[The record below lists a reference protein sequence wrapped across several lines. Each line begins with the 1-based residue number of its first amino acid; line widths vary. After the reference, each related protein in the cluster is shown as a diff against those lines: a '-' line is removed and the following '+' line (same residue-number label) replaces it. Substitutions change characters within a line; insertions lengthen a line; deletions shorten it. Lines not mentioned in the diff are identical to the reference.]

1 MGEATAT
8 QVWTGPLRFISGLA
22 LLGISLALAGCQ
34 TDGTASVAPGGRTMA
49 FDSIDGP
56 PKTTFEQLVG
66 QLTTQAQVQQVSVV
80 SRAEPAAYR
89 VRGYLAVH
97 VEKSKTSVA
106 YAWDVFDANKQR
118 VARVTGEEVAKRVKG
133 DAWAVCDEE
142 MLTRIADKSMASLA
156 ETLGVAPPAQAGRA
170 APAAPATAAAPTA
183 EPPAPAPAA
192 APPPVIDGDGPP
204 IAQNDVPATG
214 PLAFAQQ

>member
-1 MGEATAT
+1 MGEATGT
-8 QVWTGPLRFISGLA
+8 QLWTGPRRFFSALA
-22 LLGISLALAGCQ
+22 LLGAGLALAGCQ
-34 TDGTASVAPGGRTMA
+34 TDGTASVASPGGRTLA

-56 PKTTFEQLVG
+56 PKNTFEQLVG

-97 VEKSKTSVA
+97 VEKTKTSVA

-133 DAWAVCDEE
+133 DAWAVCDED
-142 MLTRIADKSMASLA
+142 MLNRIADKSMASLA
-156 ETLGVAPPAQAGRA
+156 ETLGVA
-170 APAAPATAAAPTA
+170 APASAARAPAPATAAAPAA
-183 EPPAPAPAA
+183 EPPAPAAA
-192 APPPVIDGDGPP
+192 PPVIDGDGPP
-204 IAQNDVPATG
+204 IASNEIAAPG